1 MQLTCPTPD
10 QVVPHPKMDAA
21 RSKNGYAHFRIGE
34 MNVSLRSDLDE
45 VAADFGGLYDDC
57 RQTPPPADDAIR
69 IEVRQEKRS
78 LLGGRQYVICGDG
91 EALWTTCRSNE
102 VLPYVEWGINWRVIA
117 TRADYLQLHA
127 ATMARDGRG
136 VIFAAKSGAG
146 KSTLA
151 AGLLS
156 RGWGYLSDEFAL
168 IHPETL
174 RVHPFPKAVCIKSG
188 AFDVVEGLNLPLW
201 QRRHYVKAFKGRVGY
216 LPPYR
221 LGPNAVGGPC
231 PVRHVVFPRYTQG
244 ALPRVHEISRAD
256 AAFRLAASAL
266 NRHVFGHRATSIVSD
281 VVRGALCFEL
291 ECGAIEETCDLVES
305 LVQGR
310 HAPN

>member
-1 MQLTCPTPD
+1 MQLTHTTRD
-10 QVVPHPKMDAA
+10 QAMPRPKSDTA
-21 RSKNGYAHFRIGE
+21 RSLNDYAHFRIGE
-34 MNVSLRSDLDE
+34 MTISLRSDLEE
-45 VAADFGGLYDDC
+45 VAADFGGLYEDC
-57 RQTPPPADDAIR
+57 CQTDTPGDPGIR
-69 IEVRQEKRS
+69 IEVKREKRS
-78 LLGGRQYVICGDG
+78 FLGGKQYVICGDG
-91 EALWTTCRSNE
+91 EALWTTRRPNE

-127 ATMARDGRG
+127 ATMAHDGQG

-188 AFDVVEGLNLPLW
+188 AFNVVEGLNLPLW

-221 LGPNAVGGPC
+221 LGANSVGGPC

-244 ALPRVHEISRAD
+244 ARPRLREISRAD

-281 VVRGALCFEL
+281 VVRGADCFDL
-291 ECGAIEETCDLVES
+291 ECGAIDETCDVVES
-305 LVQGR
+305 LIQGQR
-310 HAPN
+310 PSD